1 MAYAFCIDC
10 KYPGCP
16 WEEID
21 SFDTRSEA
29 LKMLKEYRM
38 AYGAD
43 AALKIVRRR
52 GR

>member
-1 MAYAFCIDC
+1 MAYAFCIDF

-29 LKMLKEYRM
+29 LKKLKNC
-38 AYGAD
+38 AGLQD
-43 AALKIVRRR
+43 AGHYWECLKR
-52 GR
+52 